1 MCCCLRARGRFVW
14 IIHHHT
20 LFTTASHNFSFLNL
34 PCCTTGSNF
43 LAVPL
48 NLSAENNTWAITLDV
63 KSQVTKACHA
73 LTQNLSCTVNSLHF
87 RNLTLCRIC
96 TSFYWIIGL
105 LFAAWFWMINMFLY
119 KSRIL
124 DYSVSLRGKVWET
137 GEVCWLVSFCSG
149 SHWNIHEG
157 TISVSLSF
165 RIVGQIRGRNV
176 RLDVANEFGVKYIY
190 TTVNLYVDDKCP
202 RQY

>member
-1 MCCCLRARGRFVW
+1 MCNYVSFSIPALLLNWQRLWRLIASGYQSPMCCCLRARGRFVW
-14 IIHHHT
+14 IILHHT
-20 LFTTASHNFSFLNL
+20 LFTTASHNFFFNL

-96 TSFYWIIGL
+96 TSFY
-105 LFAAWFWMINMFLY
+105 
-119 KSRIL
+119 
-124 DYSVSLRGKVWET
+124 
-137 GEVCWLVSFCSG
+137 
-149 SHWNIHEG
+149 
-157 TISVSLSF
+157 
-165 RIVGQIRGRNV
+165 
-176 RLDVANEFGVKYIY
+176 
-190 TTVNLYVDDKCP
+190 
-202 RQY
+202 